1 MNWSNSGLWVICY
14 KQLRLRV
21 LKVSDHLRRSCK
33 KLWFCVVVFWLWEVC
48 ESEMRVSRRG
58 CGGARRGK
66 AILLFFCICD
76 SSQFF
81 IRWVFLTGH
90 QASISTCHFLF
101 WIWAVTNSERGE
113 TMRTGGEKTSR
124 QRGVV
129 PAGGQQWRCKH
140 APLSNAR
147 SEPPGHGHGVLLF
160 PASRL
165 LPPALIMLI
174 LHSLKFPSL
183 C

>member
-1 MNWSNSGLWVICY
+1 M
-14 KQLRLRV
+14 
-21 LKVSDHLRRSCK
+21 SDHLRRSCK
-33 KLWFCVVVFWLWEVC
+33 KRWFCVVVFWLWEVC

-58 CGGARRGK
+58 CGGAPWGK

-90 QASISTCHFLF
+90 QASIFTCHFLF
-101 WIWAVTNSERGE
+101 WIWAVTNSERRE

-124 QRGVV
+124 QRRDV

-147 SEPPGHGHGVLLF
+147 SEPHGHGHGVLLF